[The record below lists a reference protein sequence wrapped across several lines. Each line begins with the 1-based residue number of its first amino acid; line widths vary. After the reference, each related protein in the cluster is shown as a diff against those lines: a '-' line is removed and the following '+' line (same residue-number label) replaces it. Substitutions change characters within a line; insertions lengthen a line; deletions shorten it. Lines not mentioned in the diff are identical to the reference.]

1 MFFFFFPSRLVLSK
15 NNNIYISLHAF
26 YMSSLV
32 FPLVKLPD
40 LRLTGPVVNVHGM
53 SRRMLLAKPV
63 YFHRLTSSQGFGP
76 LNDFLETWRRAYH
89 LLSCLTSH
97 PERTEIQEGSPST
110 VANTEPNSNWKAHR
124 RHSSLLPAE
133 CLAHALVLVPQ
144 RRYSL
149 LTWPWGRITPPL
161 LVSHVTAYRGVLP
174 LSSPSKQNEMV
185 WLNSHWGS
193 QRRILQGF
201 LTSVLWLMPS
211 SLALLPQCGVGATRM
226 STASLAS
233 PQVQSPKQGTLE
245 NSLYSKLG
253 GWALSH
259 LGCWFCPVKSTAG
272 PWVWSSFLSPG
283 VAVPV
288 SWAWPRI

>member
-1 MFFFFFPSRLVLSK
+1 
-15 NNNIYISLHAF
+15 
-26 YMSSLV
+26 MSSLV

-110 VANTEPNSNWKAHR
+110 VANTEPNSYWKAHR
-124 RHSSLLPAE
+124 HHSSLLPAE

-149 LTWPWGRITPPL
+149 LTWPGGESLLHCWWATWLLTEEFCLCLPFPNKMKWSGWILTGEVRGEFCRAFSLQFCDWCPAPSPCYLSVEQELLGCPL
-161 LVSHVTAYRGVLP
+161 PAWHHPRC
-174 LSSPSKQNEMV
+174 
-185 WLNSHWGS
+185 
-193 QRRILQGF
+193 R
-201 LTSVLWLMPS
+201 
-211 SLALLPQCGVGATRM
+211 
-226 STASLAS
+226 
-233 PQVQSPKQGTLE
+233 
-245 NSLYSKLG
+245 
-253 GWALSH
+253 ALSRGLWKTRCIQS
-259 LGCWFCPVKSTAG
+259 LGAEP
-272 PWVWSSFLSPG
+272 
-283 VAVPV
+283 
-288 SWAWPRI
+288 